1 MPKYLSTR
9 INKSKCN
16 INEAIVSNLVQ
27 NNMIL

>member
-9 INKSKCN
+9 INKSKIN
-16 INEAIVSNLVQ
+16 INDDIVSILVQ